1 MDDYLR
7 EIQTAIFRKWISNQK
22 RDYYHLYPSETD
34 PDAKMEKSPKAPPES
49 RLRNPNISYCS
60 AYCVMAAAFTPG
72 TGMKEPKR

>member
-34 PDAKMEKSPKAPPES
+34 PDAIIIENE
-49 RLRNPNISYCS
+49 
-60 AYCVMAAAFTPG
+60 
-72 TGMKEPKR
+72 

>member
-34 PDAKMEKSPKAPPES
+34 PMRLLSKM
-49 RLRNPNISYCS
+49 NTVI
-60 AYCVMAAAFTPG
+60 VM
-72 TGMKEPKR
+72 